1 MLGIIARTGFFSGAA
16 TQGGVEF
23 VHKQVDGFVSIPVV
37 HGRNDIRA
45 LYFDAAL
52 GDKAGH
58 ALRLVVIK
66 IDANPVDARFV
77 AEESRDFFGDALL
90 QRRGEV
96 EMDAVGYEF
105 RGEIFGSKEVG

>member
-1 MLGIIARTGFFSGAA
+1 MALFLEFAVTFAEEA
-16 TQGGVEF
+16 VEF
-23 VHKQVDGFVSIPVV
+23 VPKQVDGFVSIQGV

-45 LYFDAAL
+45 LYFNAAL